1 PARAPPVAGGCPACP
16 RSQAEAQAGTS
27 VRDKKYAA
35 IMQKVT
41 ARAIGLKRNIP
52 SSEVSASGQRTRSV
66 QIVETSSG
74 IATWLAPR
82 KADSPGGYPIARCR
96 SVFSRQITALSTI

>member
-1 PARAPPVAGGCPACP
+1 
-16 RSQAEAQAGTS
+16 
-27 VRDKKYAA
+27 
-35 IMQKVT
+35 MQKVT

-82 KADSPGGYPIARCR
+82 
-96 SVFSRQITALSTI
+96 